1 MGVNLTP
8 IIEKKVVNLEAL
20 QGRSI
25 AVDAFNVLH
34 QFLALIRSRDGKPL
48 SDKEGRITS
57 HLVGLAFRATRLI
70 SDYRMNLI
78 YVFDGEPPKLK
89 QREVETRRAQRIKA
103 EAEYQEAIKAG
114 DLSTAFSKAV
124 QTGRLT
130 NSMVNDAK
138 RLLDLLGIPWIQAPE
153 EGEAQA
159 AHITAKGD
167 VWASNSRDYD
177 SLLFGTP
184 RLVRYLTIQGQE
196 WLPSQGRARKLEPE
210 LIELEIFLRKNA
222 INREQLVDMSIL
234 IGTDFNQGL
243 KGIGPKTALKL
254 IKQYNKLENLPADI
268 YSKLPEIYPEIRRIY
283 LKPKVTN
290 DYNIQRREIDR
301 TGLYEF
307 LCNNRDFSRKRV
319 EIMVKRI
326 EQMQMQRS
334 LDNWF
339 KENR

>member
-1 MGVNLTP
+1 
-8 IIEKKVVNLEAL
+8 
-20 QGRSI
+20 
-25 AVDAFNVLH
+25 
-34 QFLALIRSRDGKPL
+34 
-48 SDKEGRITS
+48 
-57 HLVGLAFRATRLI
+57 
-70 SDYRMNLI
+70 MNLI

-130 NSMVNDAK
+130 NSMVDDAK

-210 LIELEIFLRKNA
+210 LIELEIFLRKKA
-222 INREQLVDMSIL
+222 INREQLVDMAIL

-268 YSKLPEIYPEIRRIY
+268 YSKLPDIYPEIRRIY

-290 DYNIQRREIDR
+290 DYNIQRGEING

-319 EIMVKRI
+319 ETVVKRM

>member
-8 IIEKKVVNLEAL
+8 IIEKRIITLETL

-25 AVDAFNVLH
+25 AVDAYNVLH
-34 QFLALIRSRDGKPL
+34 QFVALIRSREGKPL

-78 YVFDGEPPKLK
+78 YVFDGVPPKLK
-89 QREVETRRAQRIKA
+89 KLEIDKRRAQRVKA
-103 EAEYQEAIKAG
+103 EAEYQEAIEIG
-114 DLSTAFSKAV
+114 DLATAYSKAV

-130 NSMVNDAK
+130 NSMVDDAK

-159 AHITAKGD
+159 AHITAMGD

-210 LIELEIFLRKNA
+210 LIELEIFLKKNA
-222 INREQLVDMSIL
+222 ISRDQLVDMAIL

-254 IKQYNKLENLPADI
+254 IKQYNKLENLPEDI
-268 YSKLPEIYPEIRRIY
+268 FTRLPETFPEIRRIY

-290 DYNIQRREIDR
+290 DYNIHRGEIDES
-301 TGLYEF
+301 GLYEF
-307 LCNNRDFSRKRV
+307 LCNNRDFSRTRV
-319 EIMVKRI
+319 ETVVKR
-326 EQMQMQRS
+326 MKKVHMQRS
-334 LDNWF
+334 FDNWF